1 MLVDVPMGVNQYMQN
16 KSIICKHNHINV
28 SSTFYVTGFLLKD
41 IFFCN
46 MTVTLD
52 LPWKFYYVFLIY
64 F

>member
-52 LPWKFYYVFLIY
+52 LP
-64 F
+64 